1 VPGVPQLTSSQSAN
15 GLQIDREIE
24 VDQPARGGLHVG
36 VERGEEAFWPAAAT
50 SALSWWTDAG
60 VDTLVDEVPRDW
72 LRPKSQPSSESP
84 AVAPVA
90 PGPVEAAEET
100 FPGQLDLFQA
110 WLASSDRLAFAAP
123 AAPRVCPAGD
133 PASGLMILAD
143 MPTGEDCAAG
153 ALISG
158 EAGRLFERMLAAIDR
173 DRASV
178 YLAALSCIRSPSGQ
192 LNSDSMK
199 SCAAL
204 ARHHIGL
211 AEPNAVLLF
220 GDSCAKA
227 LLGLSVPQARGRW
240 HEISTHAGPVK
251 ALATIAPRQLLDS
264 PRLKAM
270 AWADLQ
276 MLIEEVKE

>member
-1 VPGVPQLTSSQSAN
+1 VATAPALTSSQAAN
-15 GLQIDREIE
+15 VWQIDREFE
-24 VDQPARGGLHVG
+24 VDQPARGGLHAG
-36 VERGEEAFWPAAAT
+36 VERGQETFSPAAAE
-50 SALSWWTDAG
+50 SALTWWTEAG
-60 VDTLVDEVPRDW
+60 VDTLVDEEPRDW
-72 LRPKSQPSSESP
+72 LRPKSR
-84 AVAPVA
+84 
-90 PGPVEAAEET
+90 EAAPEAPTLVDAPEET
-100 FPGQLDLFQA
+100 LPGQLDLFQA

-123 AAPRVCPAGD
+123 AASRVCPAGD

-158 EAGRLFERMLAAIDR
+158 EAGRLFERMLAAIGR
-173 DRASV
+173 DRGSV

-204 ARHHIGL
+204 ARHHVGL
-211 AEPNAVLLF
+211 AAPKAVLLF
-220 GDSCAKA
+220 GDACAKA

-240 HEISTHAGPVK
+240 HEIATHAGPVK